1 MAVKGRRAWMGL
13 GLVAIAGAVALL
25 VAGGLKENVVFFLT
39 PSELEAKGSSVY
51 DRPVRLGGQVVP
63 ESKTWDAQTRDLR
76 FVVTDGAVN
85 IPVHSVGAPPS
96 MFEEG
101 IGVVVEGRLG
111 SDGVFQSDNVMVK
124 HSNEYKPPH
133 EDKTPA
139 KMFES
144 LVESEE

>member
-1 MAVKGRRAWMGL
+1 MAGKRRRVWMGV
-13 GLVAIAGAVALL
+13 GLLAIVGAVAWLI
-25 VAGGLKENVVFFLT
+25 AGGLKENVVFFLT
-39 PSELEAKGSSVY
+39 PSELQAKGASAY

-63 ESKTWDAQTRDLR
+63 ESKTWDAKTRDLR
-76 FVVTDGAVN
+76 FVVTDGEVE
-85 IPVHSVGAPPS
+85 IPVHSIGAPPA

-111 SDGVFQSDNVMVK
+111 ADGVFQSDNVMVK

-144 LVESEE
+144 LVEGEG

>member
-1 MAVKGRRAWMGL
+1 
-13 GLVAIAGAVALL
+13 
-25 VAGGLKENVVFFLT
+25 
-39 PSELEAKGSSVY
+39 
-51 DRPVRLGGQVVP
+51 
-63 ESKTWDAQTRDLR
+63 
-76 FVVTDGAVN
+76 
-85 IPVHSVGAPPS
+85 

-144 LVESEE
+144 LVESEG

>member
-1 MAVKGRRAWMGL
+1 MVIKGRRAWMGL
-13 GLVAIAGAVALL
+13 GLLAIAGAVALL
-25 VAGGLKENVVFFLT
+25 VAGGLKDNVVFFLT
-39 PSELEAKGSSVY
+39 PSELEAKGASVY

-63 ESKTWDAQTRDLR
+63 ESKTWDPQTRDLR
-76 FVVTDGAVN
+76 FVVTDGTAE
-85 IPVHSVGAPPS
+85 IPVHSVGAPPA

-111 SDGVFQSDNVMVK
+111 SDGVFESDNVMVK

-133 EDKTPA
+133 EDKTAA

-144 LVESEE
+144 LVESED